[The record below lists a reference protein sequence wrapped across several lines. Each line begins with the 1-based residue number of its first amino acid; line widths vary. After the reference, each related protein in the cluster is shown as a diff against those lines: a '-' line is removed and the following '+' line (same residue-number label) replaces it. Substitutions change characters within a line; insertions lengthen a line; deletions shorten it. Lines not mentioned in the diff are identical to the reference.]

1 MKKGNRMKYIEALL
15 NIRNPTRPKRK
26 QGGIENSSNMKG
38 SGATVFWGESPPP
51 PPSCN
56 YSKVGKSCWSSAVVQ
71 SPPLFLI
78 P

>member
-38 SGATVFWGESPPP
+38 SGATLFGGNLHLLLLAVITQKLG
-51 PPSCN
+51 
-56 YSKVGKSCWSSAVVQ
+56 KVVGAVQ
-71 SPPLFLI
+71 LFNL
-78 P
+78 PHFS